1 MRLLIMFVSLFVGVI
16 VAANVSAD
24 ELSDMAADPLD
35 CLFASDSTEAGTVFT
50 STVTVEPA
58 EPVDPSYYTLT
69 APLDQDGF
77 AIDEPAAADAEDV
90 WITEAYWTTE
100 CVGGVC
106 RPVQRFRR
114 VARQAASTALDVV
127 TLDGVVLQQQPAR
140 RFVGRVFTNR
150 PLRTWWA
157 NRPRLFGRC
166 R

>member
-1 MRLLIMFVSLFVGVI
+1 MKGIIFALAVLCCACAAEARDHDIFGVTA
-16 VAANVSAD
+16 VAI
-24 ELSDMAADPLD
+24 E
-35 CLFASDSTEAGTVFT
+35 T
-50 STVTVEPA
+50 SIEPVTVEPA

-77 AIDEPAAADAEDV
+77 AIDEPVAAAEDV

-114 VARQAASTALDVV
+114 VARNAASTALEAV
-127 TLDGVVLQQQPAR
+127 TLDGVVLQQRPAR
-140 RFVGRVFTNR
+140 RFVGRVFAAR